1 MTNAIKSNPEK
12 KRLWLYDVL
21 LLGVLL
27 VGAYFRFSGIDWG
40 ALQYQHP
47 DELFLTSVT
56 YNIQP
61 VHSLAEYFNT
71 ATSTL
76 NPNNAGAGFFVYGTL
91 PVFLVRGLAD
101 LTNQL
106 GNLQLLGRQMSAL
119 IDLATVA
126 LLYFVAKR
134 LYGPRVGILASMFS
148 ALAVMQ
154 IQQSHFYTTDNFATF
169 FMLLGAY
176 FAVEIMVCETRAE
189 QAVAEGAP
197 LKKSSFFACLGAY
210 FSRFFADRLF
220 WFSAAFGLALGMAVA
235 SKLNAFPLA
244 ILLPGAL
251 AVRYFGGRDEAHTSY
266 ASSSTAAHRSFEG
279 FLSKMFVFMVVG
291 ALFSF
296 LAFRVFQPYAF
307 SGLGLNP
314 RWLSNIREQQADAS
328 PNAGL
333 LWNLQWARRTHLY
346 SFANLTVWGLGLPLG
361 ILAWAGFLWMGWR
374 ILKGEWRKHILLWSW
389 TALYFG
395 WQSLQYNPNMRY
407 QLPIYPLL
415 AMMAAWAVYEWAGRP
430 LAGLRRLN
438 WRAILAGTAGCIVL
452 VLTFAWAYAF
462 SRIYLRPETRVAA
475 SEWIYQNVPGP
486 INLQIQTPAGIVHR
500 QLLPFQAGVAVQTSV
515 PYQTAFTAQA
525 DGVLNQI
532 LLPHVTNHMLRVTFL
547 QNPSAPQPVASGY
560 MLVTPTSG
568 GAVDPASQR
577 LIFDQLPTLSS
588 QQNYLIEVEV
598 LDPAFQLDLCGPL
611 QLSVA
616 ATLITSPVSQSI
628 APSPQCIASANKPYQ
643 AQFTPQADGPL
654 TQMTFSRVVDLNPS
668 GQQTLHLLV
677 SSGQDFTPDQVLA
690 TASVTADFVPK
701 TADPRGSPVSLVL
714 NHPAALKHGVTYYLR
729 FDTTGMALA
738 FIGSAISNETDIDWN
753 LPFRLD
759 GYDGFNGIYRGDLNL
774 QVYWSDDAN
783 KLSRY
788 ERYLNQTDYIFIPT
802 AHQYMQTTRLPER
815 YPLTTAYYRQLLGC
829 PVDKDIIWCYRVAEP
844 GMFKGNLGFD
854 LVTTFEDYPAMGP
867 LVIND
872 QNSEESFTFYD
883 HPKVLIFQKDPNY
896 NPAHVQ
902 AVLGAVDLSNVV
914 PLTPGQAD
922 HYKSLMLSAVKVAE
936 QEAAGTWSDL
946 FNRLAIFNSYPALG
960 AVLWYLVIF
969 ILGLLTYPLVRAALP
984 GLADHGY
991 PLARV
996 VGLLLWAWLAWMAG
1010 SVGLSYSR
1018 LTIAVSLGLILLL
1031 GLWQAWRQRAELKLE
1046 LKERWKYYLMVEAVF
1061 LSFFLLDLLIRLG
1074 NSDLWHPSKGG
1085 ERPMDFAYLNAIL
1098 KSTSFPPYDPW
1109 FAGGYIN
1116 YYYYGYVI
1124 VGTPVK
1130 LLGIVPSIAYNF
1142 ILPTLFACVA
1152 AAAFSV
1158 GWNLLHG
1165 IREKQVEKREKSG
1178 SSETRPA
1185 PHPSLFDSRFIAG
1198 ISASSAMVL
1207 LGNLGVVR
1215 MLYQGFQQVGA
1226 PGGMTDNSN
1235 LFQRIFWAIEGFLM
1249 VFIAKVHLPY
1259 GYGDWYWNSSRV
1271 LPASSGSPITEFPLF
1286 TFIYSDLHAHLIAL
1300 MITIVAIAWAL
1311 SVLLARARWK
1321 NHLDT
1326 AAGLLL
1332 GGLII
1337 GALKPTNTWDFY
1349 TYLILGAVVL
1359 AYAVWRY
1366 AEISHFSITSSDW
1379 VKRLLLTGAALAVLI
1394 GASLLFYQPFT
1405 HWFLLDSTYT
1415 KVSLWTGGRSD
1426 ITSYLTHWGV
1436 FLFFIV
1442 SWMVWETR
1450 QWLAATPVSSLRKLR
1465 PYRELILAGLM
1476 VFFVVLVAQQIWVMS
1491 SSQNVP
1497 WYGVTILWLALPL
1510 AAWAAVLLCRPG
1522 LPDAKRLVLFMVGT
1536 GLLLTTVV
1544 EIIVLGGDI
1553 GRMNTVFKLYYQAW
1567 VLLGLSAAAG
1577 FGFLLNE
1584 FRKWTH
1590 SWRSAWQTAAVALTA
1605 GAALFLLM
1613 GGMGKVQD
1621 RMAPSAPRTLDSMTY
1636 MNYATYNER
1645 DTDLDLSA
1653 DYRAILWMQDNVKG
1667 SPVIAEAPSA
1677 GIQYEWLN
1685 RFSIYTGL
1693 PDVVGWEWHQEQQR
1707 LMFTNTVRARGVE
1720 EDAFYVTTDLQ
1731 AALNFLHKYNVRYI
1745 IVGQLERAKYMPGG
1759 FSALVP
1765 AGGVDGLA
1773 KFETYNGKCWHSV
1786 YRDGSTV
1793 IYEVN
1798 P

>member
-1 MTNAIKSNPEK
+1 MTNANNSNPEK

-21 LLGVLL
+21 LIVVLL
-27 VGAYFRFSGIDWG
+27 VGAYFRFSGSAWG
-40 ALQYQHP
+40 DLQYQHP

-56 YNIQP
+56 YNISP
-61 VHSLAEYFNT
+61 VHSLAEYFDT

-76 NPNNAGAGFFVYGTL
+76 NPNNTGAGFFVYGTL
-91 PVFLVRGLAD
+91 PVFIVRGLAD
-101 LTNQL
+101 LTHQL
-106 GNLQLLGRQMSAL
+106 SNLQLFGRQMSAL
-119 IDLATVA
+119 VDLATVA
-126 LLYFVAKR
+126 LLYFVVKR
-134 LYGPRVGILASMFS
+134 LYGPKVGILAAMFS

-169 FMLLGAY
+169 FMLLAAY
-176 FAVEIMVCETRAE
+176 FAVEIMVGENRPA
-189 QAVAEGAP
+189 GAAADQTM
-197 LKKSSFFACLGAY
+197 LEKSSISTRLGAY
-210 FSRFFADRLF
+210 FSRLFADRLF

-251 AVRYFGGRDEAHTSY
+251 AVRYFGDRDKKGAPDGS
-266 ASSSTAAHRSFEG
+266 ASPIARRSFEG
-279 FLSKMFVFMVVG
+279 FLAKMFVFMVVG
-291 ALFSF
+291 ALFSL

-314 RWLSNIREQQADAS
+314 KWLSNIQEQQADAS

-346 SFANLTVWGLGLPLG
+346 SFENLTVWGLGLPLG

-374 ILKGEWRKHILLWSW
+374 MLKGEWRKHIVLWSW
-389 TALYFG
+389 TAIYFV

-415 AMMAAWAVYEWAGRP
+415 VMIAAWAVFDWARP
-430 LAGLRRLN
+430 RLAGLKKLN
-438 WRAILAGTAGCIVL
+438 WRLILAGTVGGIVL

-462 SRIYLRPETRVAA
+462 SRIYLRPEPRVAA

-486 INLQIQTPAGIVHR
+486 IDLQIKTPAGTTYQQPV
-500 QLLPFQAGVAVQTSV
+500 PFQAGSVVQSTV
-515 PYQTAFTAQA
+515 PYQMAFTAQA
-525 DGVLNQI
+525 DGALDQI
-532 LLPHVTNHMLRVTFL
+532 LLPHVTNHILRVSFL
-547 QNPSAPQPVASGY
+547 QNPSAPQSLASGF
-560 MLVTPTSG
+560 MLVTPTLG
-568 GAVDPASQR
+568 GGVDPASQR

-588 QQNYLIEVEV
+588 QVSYLIKVEV
-598 LDPAFQLDLCGPL
+598 LDPGFQLDLCGPL
-611 QLSVA
+611 QLSIA
-616 ATLITSPVSQSI
+616 ANDSPVSQSI
-628 APSPQCIASANKPYQ
+628 APSSQCIASDNQPYQ
-643 AQFTPQADGPL
+643 TQFTPQADGPL
-654 TQMTFSRVVDLNPS
+654 TQMTFSRVVDVSPS
-668 GQQTLHLLV
+668 GQQTLHMLV
-677 SSGQDFTPDQVLA
+677 SAGQDFTPDQVLG
-690 TASVTADFVPK
+690 TASVTTDFVPNY
-701 TADPRGSPVSLVL
+701 ADPRGNPVNLVL
-714 NHPAALKHGVTYYLR
+714 DHPATLKHGVTYYLR
-729 FDTTGMALA
+729 FDTNGMGLT

-774 QVYWSDDAN
+774 QVYWNDDAN
-783 KLSRY
+783 KLARY
-788 ERYLNQTDYIFIPT
+788 ESYLGQTDYIFIPT
-802 AHQYMQTTRLPER
+802 AHQYMQTTRIPER
-815 YPLTTAYYRQLLGC
+815 YPLTSAYYRQLLGC
-829 PVDKDIIWCYRVAEP
+829 PADKDIIWCYRVAEP
-844 GMFKGNLGFD
+844 GMFKGSLGFD
-854 LVTTFEDYPAMGP
+854 LVATFEDYPTIGP

-883 HPKVLIFQKDPNY
+883 HPKVLIFRKDPNY
-896 NPAHVQ
+896 NPAHVS

-914 PLTPGQAD
+914 QLTPGQAD
-922 HYKSLMLSAVKVAE
+922 HYKSLMLP
-936 QEAAGTWSDL
+936 AAQLATQQAGGTWSDL
-946 FNRLAIFNSYPALG
+946 FNRLAIYNRYPGLG
-960 AVLWYLVIF
+960 VVFWYLVIF
-969 ILGLLTYPLVRAALP
+969 LLGLFTYPLVRAALP

-1010 SVGLSYSR
+1010 SVGLTYSR
-1018 LTIAVSLGLILLL
+1018 LAIAISLGLILLL
-1031 GLWQAWRQRAELKLE
+1031 GLWQAWRQRAELKQE
-1046 LKERWKYYLMVEAVF
+1046 LKERWKYYLMVEGVF

-1085 ERPMDFAYLNAIL
+1085 ERPMDFAYFNAIL

-1152 AAAFSV
+1152 SAAFSV
-1158 GWNLLHG
+1158 GWNFLHG
-1165 IREKQVEKREKSG
+1165 IREIRAEQHEKAG
-1178 SSETRPA
+1178 PSETIPEPR
-1185 PHPSLFDSRFIAG
+1185 PSLFDARFIAG

-1215 MLYQGFQQVGA
+1215 MLYQGFQQVAA
-1226 PGGMTDNSN
+1226 PGGLIENAN
-1235 LFQRIFWAIEGFLM
+1235 LFQRIIWAIEGFFM
-1249 VFIAKVHLPY
+1249 VLVAKMHLPY
-1259 GYGDWYWNSSRV
+1259 GFGDWYWNSSRV
-1271 LPASSGSPITEFPLF
+1271 LPDSSGSPITEFPLF
-1286 TFIYSDLHAHLIAL
+1286 TFIYSDLHAHMIAL
-1300 MITIVAIAWAL
+1300 MITILAVAWAL
-1311 SVLLARARWK
+1311 SVLLARGRWK

-1366 AEISHFSITSSDW
+1366 AEISHISFYAPDW
-1379 VKRLLLTGAALAVLI
+1379 GKRLFLTGAALAVLI
-1394 GASLLFYQPFT
+1394 GSSLLFYQPFT
-1405 HWFLLDSTYT
+1405 HWFLLDPTYT

-1450 QWLAATPVSSLRKLR
+1450 QWLAGTPVSALRKLR
-1465 PYRELILAGLM
+1465 PYRDLILAGLA
-1476 VFFVVLVAQQIWVMS
+1476 VFILILVAQQGWVMS
-1491 SSQNVP
+1491 SSQDTP
-1497 WYGVTILWLALPL
+1497 WKGITILWLAMPL
-1510 AAWAAVLLCRPG
+1510 AAWAAVLLFRPG
-1522 LPDAKRLVLFMVGT
+1522 QPDAKRLVLFMVGT
-1536 GLLLTTVV
+1536 GLLLTMVV
-1544 EIIVLGGDI
+1544 EIIVMGGDI

-1577 FGFLLNE
+1577 FGFLLTE

-1590 SWRSAWQTAAVALTA
+1590 GWRVAWQAAAVALTA

-1613 GGMGKVQD
+1613 GGMGKIQD
-1621 RMAPSAPRTLDSMTY
+1621 RMAPNAPHTLDSMTY
-1636 MNYATYNER
+1636 MDYATYNEG
-1645 DTDLDLSA
+1645 TDLDLSA
-1653 DYRAILWMQDNVKG
+1653 DYRAILWMQDNVQG

-1677 GIQYEWLN
+1677 GIQYTWLN

-1707 LMFTNTVRARGVE
+1707 LMFTTTVRARGVE
-1720 EDAFYVTTDLQ
+1720 EDAFYVTTDIQ
-1731 AALNFLHKYNVRYI
+1731 ATLNFLHKYNVRYI

-1759 FSALVP
+1759 FSNLVP

-1773 KFETYNGKCWHSV
+1773 KFETYNGKYWHSV

-1798 P
+1798 Q